1 MARNN
6 YSVGLVL
13 IGIAVILLLGK
24 LGIFSFLGGL
34 LWPVFILLPGVV
46 FHFLYFSRVLPAG
59 VLVPGG
65 ILVTYSLLFF
75 FCNIFGWGAM
85 SYLWPG
91 FIFGVAV
98 GLYELHLFD
107 RHSGR
112 GVLTAAMILAAIS
125 AVFFAL
131 AFMFTAGIYFII
143 FVLLVAGVG
152 LIMTRKRG
160 W

>member
-24 LGIFSFLGGL
+24 LGVFSFLGGL

-46 FHFLYFSRVLPAG
+46 LHYLYFARVLPAW

-65 ILVTYSLLFF
+65 ILVTYSLMFF

-107 RHSGR
+107 RHSGK

>member
-24 LGIFSFLGGL
+24 LGVFSFLGGL
-34 LWPVFILLPGVV
+34 LWPVFILLPGLL
-46 FHFLYFSRVLPAG
+46 FHFLFFSRVLPAG

-65 ILVTYSLLFF
+65 ILVTYSLMFF
-75 FCNIFGWGAM
+75 FCNLFGWNAM

-112 GVLTAAMILAAIS
+112 GVLTAAMILAAVS
-125 AVFFAL
+125 GVFFAL

-143 FVLLVAGVG
+143 VLLIVAGVG
-152 LIMTRKRG
+152 LMMSRRRN